1 MAAGTTRRRGADVLT
16 RLSSRRDHTS
26 QDRFARTEIASPG
39 PHHSMVSLFALLNI
53 KRFGPRRHV
62 GGPRSE
68 RGVAW
73 PGLSSSESPPLARRA
88 RPPRSR
94 RRRSASIPRR
104 ATRWQPN
111 ARWTRRG
118 LRRGESRRPTRA
130 AGIGR
135 RRSPSGHGFRRA
147 ANILEGSPR
156 PRTGP
161 ATGRA
166 QTRSATELGQPGGG
180 RPYWSHPCMVKPP
193 DTLMTCPVMK
203 LASSLA
209 RKATMPGMSSG
220 WPRRFRGI
228 ARLRPS

>member
-1 MAAGTTRRRGADVLT
+1 MAAGTTRRRGVDVLT
-16 RLSSRRDHTS
+16 HLSSRRDPMS

-39 PHHSMVSLFALLNI
+39 RHHSMVSLFALLNI
-53 KRFGPRRHV
+53 ERFGPRRHV

-88 RPPRSR
+88 RPPRRR

-118 LRRGESRRPTRA
+118 LGRGESRRPTRA

-147 ANILEGSPR
+147 ANILAGSPR
-156 PRTGP
+156 P
-161 ATGRA
+161 
-166 QTRSATELGQPGGG
+166 
-180 RPYWSHPCMVKPP
+180 PYWSHPCMVKPP